1 MAGSTAP
8 ATRTGDGH
16 HAAADRR
23 PSPNC
28 LPTQHP
34 RPELPRK
41 RATTARQWR
50 NAILNLPNSDAPGPD
65 RPIMSDPAPLGHNRG
80 PSLAPGS
87 RWAAHCWRVAR
98 ADLLPHLP
106 IEVVRT
112 RVRRAAELGL
122 DYRTYA
128 GVRART
134 GRDLIAFLFSESALA
149 LAPDGRLPPDRR
161 ARLEALRA
169 CERVALIRTDA
180 GRPLDRTAEPPAFL
194 ASDPAARTALRVA
207 CGRHPAGAVALI
219 AVHDLEAGWAE
230 AAQLATV
237 LSARAFFA
245 PLANQRGLV

>member
-1 MAGSTAP
+1 MP
-8 ATRTGDGH
+8 
-16 HAAADRR
+16 
-23 PSPNC
+23 
-28 LPTQHP
+28 
-34 RPELPRK
+34 
-41 RATTARQWR
+41 
-50 NAILNLPNSDAPGPD
+50 
-65 RPIMSDPAPLGHNRG
+65 DPAPLGHNRG

-149 LAPDGRLPPDRR
+149 LTPDGTLPPDRR
-161 ARLEALRA
+161 ARLADLRA

-180 GRPLDRTAEPPAFL
+180 APTAAPPLDRTAEPPAFL
-194 ASDPAARTALRVA
+194 ATDPAARTALRAA
-207 CGRHPAGAVALI
+207 CGRHPAGAVALV

-230 AAQLATV
+230 AARLATV

-245 PLANQRGLV
+245 PLANQRGFV